1 MMAQSFFVISGD
13 GRILSEPFYQLPSRR
28 ELPDYYD
35 VIRKPMDFKKIRKN
49 IKIHKYRCLDDIDA
63 DMALLCKNAQTYNIE
78 GSLVRQLLNNSCVWS
93 IQL

>member
-1 MMAQSFFVISGD
+1 M
-13 GRILSEPFYQLPSRR
+13 SEPFYQLPSRR

-78 GSLVRQLLNNSCVWS
+78 GSLVCQLLNNSCV
-93 IQL
+93 